1 VTGEEEVE
9 GMYILKTVPTTLSFE
24 AVPFVPGSRA
34 EYDNVV
40 DKVKKMWT
48 ITAPHNVEE
57 WLDFEKSACIPESD
71 SVEDHLQKHPGAFY
85 IPLVNELF
93 GKFLTL
99 DEMEVNDTN
108 RTASKFLIRELPVAI
123 AQPVVAWSNRE
134 STLKIPPIARVLA
147 APAGTQPG
155 LEAAMVEHT
164 KPIQR
169 KPNKPKQK
177 NKSEAFLDLFSG
189 FMQNGQGLTFPEYAA
204 KMAAVSLSILIL

>member
-34 EYDNVV
+34 EYDNVIN
-40 DKVKKMWT
+40 KVKKMWT
-48 ITAPHNVEE
+48 ITAPENVEE
-57 WLDFEKSACIPESD
+57 WLDFERSACIPESD

-93 GKFLTL
+93 GKVLTV
-99 DEMEVNDTN
+99 DEMEVNETN
-108 RTASKFLIRELPVAI
+108 RTATNFLIRELPIAI
-123 AQPVVAWSNRE
+123 AQPVVDWSNRE
-134 STLKIPPIARVLA
+134 STVKIPPIARVLS

-155 LEAAMVEHT
+155 LEAAMVEYN

-177 NKSEAFLDLFSG
+177 NKTETILELFSG
-189 FMQNGQGLTFPEYAA
+189 FVQNGQGLSFPEYVE
-204 KMAAVSLSILIL
+204 KIKEVSF